1 MGKRGLEF
9 RVGIFVIL
17 ALLLLISGFFWLGEF
32 RAGRA
37 GYGVKVLFTDVGGLR
52 AGDPVHIAGV
62 EKGKVLKIELK
73 KHVVEVDLWLDSDVQ
88 LSSDCRVLIRD
99 IAMISGTKFVKIEPG
114 KSEAPLDLSKPV
126 WGVTPPDFSLS
137 DLQLVAGH
145 MSGIL
150 DRLANHLVTEETA
163 KSLKE
168 TIQNTNRLTRD
179 LSKMTSQ
186 SRTHIVQGLKDLR
199 SASEKLNELISSEEF
214 NATLASLRVISES
227 LEKVSQGKGTLGK
240 LMTDEELYGELRET
254 TGALRELVEDIR
266 ANPKRYVKFSI
277 F

>member
-214 NATLASLRVISES
+214 NATLGSLRVISES